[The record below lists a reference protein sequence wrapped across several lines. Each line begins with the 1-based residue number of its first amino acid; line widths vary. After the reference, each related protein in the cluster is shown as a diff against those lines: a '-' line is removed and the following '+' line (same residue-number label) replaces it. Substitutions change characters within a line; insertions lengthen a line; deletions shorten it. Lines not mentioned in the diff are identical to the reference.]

1 MSLNLLA
8 VQDQITA
15 KLKELAQDV
24 YETAAPDDTKLKF
37 DENGN
42 LLPYIVVQYSD
53 MYPTG
58 LPGGVTGAK
67 YDVAQAYCLVACV
80 STNERAS
87 RQVADAVKNK
97 LLGFQPTDAG
107 ELRFAGGAIDYAI
120 PDTRPNRYIT
130 DVGFIF
136 SVNTVW

>member
-15 KLKELAQDV
+15 KLNELPQDV
-24 YETAAPDDTKLKF
+24 YETAAPDDTKLRF
-37 DENGN
+37 DEAGN

-58 LPGGVTGAK
+58 LPGGLAGVK

-87 RQVADAVKNK
+87 RQVADAVKAK

-120 PDTRPNRYIT
+120 PDTRPNRYVT

>member
-1 MSLNLLA
+1 MSLNLIA

-15 KLKELAQDV
+15 KLRELAQDV
-24 YETAAPDDTKLKF
+24 YETAAPDDSKLRF
-37 DENGN
+37 DEAGN
-42 LLPYIVVQYSD
+42 LLPYIVVQYAD

-58 LPGGVTGAK
+58 LPGGLTGAK
-67 YDVAQAYCLVACV
+67 YDVAQSYCLVACV